1 MGVIKRGEFYHY
13 RFKARGKLYTGNTG
27 CTKEKDAQKYERDMR
42 KRLHSEANT
51 RAIVEDLQDK
61 LAGGKRMP
69 LDEAFERFLKTPKK
83 RQIQGH
89 HKGVM
94 TGFWEDFLAFAQGRH
109 PEAKFVNDVTD
120 TIAQAYIQHLRDH
133 GKYQKKIRYR
143 RKHDKTSTE
152 YTSENRQ
159 LSPRTVNG
167 YHKALQYIFD
177 VIGEPA
183 GVGTNP
189 FKGIPKLDMKGHTEH
204 REAFTPEELQEIGEK
219 ADEFVLALFAIGT
232 STGLREGDI
241 CTLKWSEIDLNSGWI
256 TRRTSKTGSIVTI
269 PILTHLRSFLSAL
282 PRDGEYLLPEHARI
296 YQRSPSLISSRVKRF
311 LERPKDKGGLAMTT
325 TREVPGRHR
334 RVTIKDVHS
343 CRHTFCFMAAQERIP
358 PNIIQ
363 SIVGHIDPEIT
374 RIYMDHF
381 TAEQKQAATAG
392 LPDYLRMTS
401 RCEGSEEQP
410 QATSP
415 ESRLQ
420 DIRSLLQGKDDL
432 TVREKQVLSIVVA

>member
-1 MGVIKRGEFYHY
+1 
-13 RFKARGKLYTGNTG
+13 
-27 CTKEKDAQKYERDMR
+27 MR

-51 RAIVEDLQDK
+51 RAIVEDLQDD

-94 TGFWEDFLAFAQGRH
+94 TGFWEDFLAFVQDRY
-109 PEAKFVNDVTD
+109 PEAKYVND
-120 TIAQAYIQHLRDH
+120 IADPIARAYIQHLRDH
-133 GKYQKKIRYR
+133 GKYRKKVRFR
-143 RKHDKTSTE
+143 RKKAKKHVE

-167 YHKALQYIFD
+167 YHKALQYILD
-177 VIGEPA
+177 VVADEA
-183 GVGTNP
+183 GLAANP
-189 FKGIPKLDMKGHTEH
+189 FKAIPKLDMRGKTEH
-204 REAFTPEELQEIGEK
+204 REAFTPEELKEIGEK
-219 ADEFVLALFAIGT
+219 ADDFVLALFAIGT

-241 CTLKWSEIDLNSGWI
+241 CTLKWSEVDLNSGWI
-256 TRRTSKTGSIVTI
+256 TRRTSKNGNIVTI
-269 PILTHLRSFLSAL
+269 PILTHLRSFLSTL
-282 PRDGEYLLPEHARI
+282 PREGDYVLPEHAGA
-296 YQRSPSLISSRVKRF
+296 YQRNPSLISSRVKRF
-311 LERPKDKGGLAMTT
+311 LEKPKDKGGLGMTT

-343 CRHTFCFMAAQERIP
+343 CRHTFCFMAAQERVP
-358 PNIIQ
+358 PNVIQ

-392 LPDYLRMTS
+392 LPDYLGIAAG
-401 RCEGSEEQP
+401 CGG
-410 QATSP
+410 P
-415 ESRLQ
+415 ETGPARPSAEDRLQ
-420 DIRSLLQGKDDL
+420 DVKSLLHGKDDL
-432 TVREKQVLSIVVA
+432 TPREERILAIVTALGGA